1 MLNAKA
7 TPLVCFIGT
16 ISIFCGLNEPI
27 HPIFMNYFLRM
38 LLLVI
43 GSNIAIAGYAQ
54 PKMGLLKGNSLA
66 GDIQKVITDLPNHF
80 VNIIGEK
87 INDVANGNNY
97 YSKIVPAG
105 AEECT
110 ITSFSS
116 TNKPVFSWKAQMLT
130 TEDFDEAKKKYRELY
145 SQLNNK
151 AILFYN
157 ETHRLKAVYIAPT
170 EEKKF
175 AATIFN
181 LAPQGDDANKL
192 KVEITMQYHFM
203 EWQVAVVV
211 YNRDRADNEQGEIYE
226 D

>member
-1 MLNAKA
+1 
-7 TPLVCFIGT
+7 
-16 ISIFCGLNEPI
+16 
-27 HPIFMNYFLRM
+27 MNYVKCL
-38 LLLVI
+38 LLLVL
-43 GSNIAIAGYAQ
+43 GSHLTVLSNAQ
-54 PKMGLLKGNSLA
+54 PKQGLLKGNSLA

-80 VNIIGEK
+80 VNILGEK

-97 YSKIVPAG
+97 HCKIVPAG

-116 TNKPVFSWKAQMLT
+116 ANKPVFTWKAQMLT
-130 TEDFDEAKKKYRELY
+130 TEDFEEARKKYRELY

-157 ETHRLKAVYIAPT
+157 VTHRLKATYLAPT
-170 EEKKF
+170 EDKKF

-181 LAPQGDDANKL
+181 LAPEGEDANRL
-192 KVEITMQYHFM
+192 KVEITMQYHLM
-203 EWQVAVVV
+203 EWQVAVIV
-211 YNRDRADNEQGEIYE
+211 YNRDRADNEQGDIYE

>member
-16 ISIFCGLNEPI
+16 IYIFCNLNEPI
-27 HPIFMNYFLRM
+27 HPIFMNYVLRL

-43 GSNIAIAGYAQ
+43 GCNIVIAGYAQ

-97 YSKIVPAG
+97 HSKIVPAG

-116 TNKPVFSWKAQMLT
+116 SNKPVFSWKAQMLT

-157 ETHRLKAVYIAPT
+157 ETHRLKAVYQAPT

-181 LAPQGDDANKL
+181 LTPQGDDANKL